1 MMYRGRPGTGTPLMD
16 FVEPPAQGPILGYS
30 HHEVANLYTYARNN
44 PVNFVD
50 PSGLVP
56 IKCDCQANT
65 GRGMIFFTRTVN
77 CTGVADPC
85 CKKACAGITTSW
97 TGEWEIVP
105 PATHPMNPNSPV
117 KPLTPDFKRVI
128 ECCGGDAAC
137 ERALADLFIQI
148 ADTPSQSRY
157 WQTPDKCFN
166 WLNDFLKKNYPKY
179 GPSSGGT
186 ISLAGGKIVLR
197 PLEIDTRGGKSL
209 VTTRNRLGMVTGSMT
224 AHGVIEVTFS
234 PNGKPTC
241 VAYFDLGSST
251 HLGNYGGDDH
261 WFFADEPGLG
271 FLLEMDVEHAKC
283 FCPN

>member
-1 MMYRGRPGTGTPLMD
+1 MYRGRPGTGTRPIK
-16 FVEPPAQGPILGYS
+16 FVEPPADGPILGYS
-30 HHEVANLYTYARNN
+30 HQAVANLYAYANNN
-44 PVNFVD
+44 PVNSVD

-56 IKCDCQANT
+56 IDCNCEAHLDRG
-65 GRGMIFFTRTVN
+65 GRIPYTRTVN
-77 CTGVADPC
+77 CTGNADAC
-85 CKKACAGITTSW
+85 CKKACNSITTSW
-97 TGEWEIVP
+97 TGEWNIVP
-105 PATHPMNPNSPV
+105 PPKHPLNPTSPV
-117 KPLTPDFKRVI
+117 KPLTPDIKRVI

-157 WQTPDKCFN
+157 WQTPDKCFK
-166 WLNDFLKKNYPKY
+166 WLNDFLKMHYPKY
-179 GPSSGGT
+179 GASSGGK

-197 PLEIDTRGGKSL
+197 PLEIDTKGGKSL
-209 VTTRNRLGMVTGSMT
+209 ETTRNLLGMVAGSMT

-234 PNGKPTC
+234 PTGKPSC

-261 WFFADEPGLG
+261 WFFADDPNIF
-271 FLLEMDVEHAKC
+271 FLLEMDVEHPKC